1 MSLTAI
7 GSTSIG
13 VTRRSG
19 PTSAAA
25 REMRFTADH

>member
-1 MSLTAI
+1 MSLTTI

-13 VTRRSG
+13 VTNWSG
-19 PTSAAA
+19 PTSATA